1 MIRRPPRSTRT
12 DTLFPTRRSSD
23 LARAEHRGALAVG
36 VAHALVHD
44 AIRTLLM
51 QVSAKR
57 LAGGIAVRGVEG
69 RAFIAQAANIV
80 EHGVQV
86 DSVAAQAES
95 LPRVWGVR
103 PEAGSVMARPRNR
116 QLEGACTVERPAT
129 AVLTQALLG
138 SEGG

>member
-44 AIRTLLM
+44 AIRTLLT
-51 QVSAKR
+51 QVPAKR

-86 DSVAAQAES
+86 A
-95 LPRVWGVR
+95 RVDAHVEFLRRFVGVR
-103 PEAGSVMARPRNR
+103 HEAGSVMARPATRS
-116 QLEGACTVERPAT
+116 LVGAGRET
-129 AVLTQALLG
+129 
-138 SEGG
+138 GGA